1 MYANTGIV
9 NKAGPNPK
17 KPLSNPPINI
27 TNIVI
32 NMKSSAGKFT
42 KKNPRYYETNLIYTI
57 LNILFPIMFFFKS

>member
-1 MYANTGIV
+1 MYAKTGIV

-42 KKNPRYYETNLIYTI
+42 KKKSKI
-57 LNILFPIMFFFKS
+57 L